1 VKPTRKLPNSVALA
15 ALAALVAANGAHAA
29 AAWKPERA
37 VEIIAL
43 NAPGGGADRVSRI
56 ITGVMRER
64 RQIEVPISVV
74 NKPGGGGSLAV
85 AYLNQHPGDGHYVL
99 LATKPLLTNSIV
111 GSGPSYTEFTP
122 LAHLFSEYI
131 SVTVRP
137 DSPLRTG
144 RDLIDRLKKDP
155 GSLTLGITT
164 SLGNPNHQGVAAAL
178 KEGGIDIR
186 KIRTVIFPSGGAAS
200 TAMLGGHVD
209 VVPISVSFAASLL
222 RQGQVRLLAIG
233 APERLSGV
241 LADVP
246 TWREQGYDAVVSNWR
261 GLWGPKGMTDAR
273 SPIGKKPCG
282 AWSNHPSGRRS
293 WKRIS
298 GGVSTCAAA
307 TRASTWIATTCRPAR
322 SWPNWAWPNEGGSL
336 SAAQLSS
343 RHLYLVTRI
352 SSPVIVTGYWFQ

>member
-1 VKPTRKLPNSVALA
+1 MFNCSASPVPRIEASVKPTRKLPNSVALA

-43 NAPGGGADRVSRI
+43 YAPGGGADRVSRI

-186 KIRTVIFPSGGAAS
+186 KVRTVIFPSGGAAS

-261 GLWGPKGMTDAR
+261 GLWGPKGMTDAQIAYWEEAMRRMVESPEWKKELETNFWR
-273 SPIGKKPCG
+273 SEYL
-282 AWSNHPSGRRS
+282 RS
-293 WKRIS
+293 SEARKYLDRDYEQ
-298 GGVSTCAAA
+298 A
-307 TRASTWIATTCRPAR
+307 RAFLAELGLAK
-322 SWPNWAWPNEGGSL
+322 
-336 SAAQLSS
+336 
-343 RHLYLVTRI
+343 
-352 SSPVIVTGYWFQ
+352 

>member
-1 VKPTRKLPNSVALA
+1 
-15 ALAALVAANGAHAA
+15 
-29 AAWKPERA
+29 
-37 VEIIAL
+37 
-43 NAPGGGADRVSRI
+43 
-56 ITGVMRER
+56 MRER

-131 SVTVRP
+131 SVTVRL

-144 RDLIDRLKKDP
+144 RDLIERLRKDA
-155 GSLTLGITT
+155 GSLSFGISS
-164 SLGNPNHQGVAAAL
+164 SLGSPNHQGVATAL
-178 KEGGIDIR
+178 KEAGIDIKKMR
-186 KIRTVIFPSGGAAS
+186 VVIFPSGGAAS

-222 RQGQVRLLAIG
+222 RQGQVRLLAVS
-233 APERLSGV
+233 APTRLHGL

-261 GLWGPKGMTDAR
+261 GLWGPKGMTDAQIAYWEEAMRRMVESHEWKKELETNFWQSEYLR
-273 SPIGKKPCG
+273 SGDARKYLDRDYVQ
-282 AWSNHPSGRRS
+282 A
-293 WKRIS
+293 
-298 GGVSTCAAA
+298 
-307 TRASTWIATTCRPAR
+307 RAFLADLGLAK
-322 SWPNWAWPNEGGSL
+322 
-336 SAAQLSS
+336 
-343 RHLYLVTRI
+343 
-352 SSPVIVTGYWFQ
+352 